1 MIKMK
6 RFFLY
11 FSTLLCLSVQTL
23 VFAQQ
28 EQKAENPFSSNG
40 VRIFGK
46 PIDTQTRCI
55 HWHSS
60 LDIIAIK
67 FKCCDKYFP
76 CYSCHEETST
86 HQAQVWPI
94 TEFDTKAILCGE
106 CGTELSINDYMGCN
120 NTCPKC
126 SSLFNPGC
134 SKHYHLYFEVAK
146 KSEDQK

>member
-1 MIKMK
+1 MK
-6 RFFLY
+6 RFLLC
-11 FSTLLCLSVQTL
+11 FSTLLWLSVHTL

-40 VRIFGK
+40 VHIFGK
-46 PIDTQTRCI
+46 PIDKQTRCI

-76 CYSCHEETST
+76 CYSCHEETAG
-86 HQAQVWPI
+86 HEAIVWPKN
-94 TEFDTKAILCGE
+94 EFDTKAILCGE
-106 CGTELSINDYMGCN
+106 CGHELSIKDYMGCN

-126 SSLFNPGC
+126 ASLFNPGC
-134 SKHYHLYFEVAK
+134 SKHYHLYFEVGK